1 MAVVPNRRGPGRPGG
16 ESHGDVVA
24 KLLAVANARDEP
36 LRGRRAGRRGAGSSG
51 GEEGRGRRL
60 EEPEVKA
67 ARLEKQAERMRQV
80 KLHYRKDAAEIAIE
94 NVKDESKDDLVDLAT
109 VAGVHVAAGKRRRD
123 KPISQTRTHP
133 KSWTAFQH
141 LRAAFTAVSTT
152 AYALVMGCGHSA
164 AQLSRAVVAKAT
176 LVAQAGAAKKL
187 FPTETVTPWAIY
199 SKMHDATKMEV
210 TLPEE
215 IHQTTL

>member
-1 MAVVPNRRGPGRPGG
+1 MAVVPNRRGPSRPRG

-36 LRGRRAGRRGAGSSG
+36 LRGRGRSVVWRWSGG

-80 KLHYRKDAAEIAIE
+80 KLQYRKDAAEIAIE

-123 KPISQTRTHP
+123 KPISQTRIHP

>member
-1 MAVVPNRRGPGRPGG
+1 
-16 ESHGDVVA
+16 
-24 KLLAVANARDEP
+24 
-36 LRGRRAGRRGAGSSG
+36 
-51 GEEGRGRRL
+51 
-60 EEPEVKA
+60 
-67 ARLEKQAERMRQV
+67 MRQV
-80 KLHYRKDAAEIAIE
+80 KRDYRKDAAEIAIE

-123 KPISQTRTHP
+123 KPMTQTHP
-133 KSWTAFQH
+133 RSWTAIQH
-141 LRAAFTAVSTT
+141 LRAVFTAVSTT
-152 AYALVMGCGHSA
+152 AYALVMDCGHSA

-187 FPTETVTPWAIY
+187 FATETVTPWAIY